1 MLTAWSMRVHL
12 KVPQSEGALL
22 ALLTRAGR
30 ILEKRYEGNEV
41 VLVAHIPP
49 FLSGKV
55 APFILS
61 ENGKDQGI
69 TIGRET
75 EGAVDESR
83 SGGLGGGGIVSDP
96 LTDGVAG

>member
-1 MLTAWSMRVHL
+1 MRVHL
-12 KVPQSEGALL
+12 KVPQSEGSLL

-49 FLSGKV
+49 FLRGKV
-55 APFILS
+55 GPFMLPD
-61 ENGKDQGI
+61 NGKDQGI

-83 SGGLGGGGIVSDP
+83 SGGLGSGGAIGDP
-96 LTDGVAG
+96 VADGAAG